1 MDELHKNANLLP
13 LKYRREEHLLNYMF
27 DQAQNQS
34 LAKPKARITT
44 RSQKKKLLKTKRPY
58 TEKFK
63 KCLAYVSPKKWNSL
77 PLEFHSPHTKSSF
90 KTLTKC
96 RATCK
101 ALAAAVLDKSDV
113 TGNSYYY

>member
-1 MDELHKNANLLP
+1 MSTKDLHIEAELLP

-34 LAKPKARITT
+34 LAKPKTQIST
-44 RSQKKKLLKTKRPY
+44 RSQMKKILKIKRPY

-63 KCLAYVSPKKWNSL
+63 KSLAYIGPKKWNSL
-77 PLEFHSPHTKSSF
+77 PVEFHSPLTKSSF
-90 KTLTKC
+90 KTMVKS

-101 ALAAAVLDKSDV
+101 AAAAKLIV
-113 TGNSYYY
+113 N